1 MTSELERALSRR
13 RLLRGGSVL
22 GLNLGALWQAQAAA
36 AQVRRDAPASGRAR
50 RAAGGAGTAGRIRA
64 CIFVFHYG
72 GPSHHDT
79 FDMKPEAPA
88 EVRGTFRAIN
98 TSADGIRICEHLPYL
113 AKQMH
118 RIALV
123 RSMHH
128 AMTAHD
134 SASAN
139 LLTGRAPVGGDR
151 ETFPDTPQTYPAFG
165 AILSRVWQPRELPVP
180 WAALPFVMN
189 NVLRNPGQ
197 TPGFLGGQCAPFQI
211 EVDPERLAYH
221 AETLRL
227 PEGVGTARLGLR
239 RGLLRS
245 LEVPDA
251 PLSAVPETA
260 QTRVFYEKAFHLLDS
275 EEVRRA
281 LEIERETPK
290 TRERYGLYPGPG
302 SAPGPSGGR
311 RQGYGS
317 NMRGQNLLL
326 ARRLVEAGVPFVNV
340 YDFKQQGQNW
350 DSHDDVFVQLKDH
363 LLPPMDRGLSALLSD
378 LDERGLLDS
387 TLVVSVGEFGRTPK
401 INASGGRDHWP
412 YCYTALLA
420 GGGVR
425 GGTVYGASDA
435 TGAYP
440 DTDPVTPGDLG
451 ATIFHRFGVDPH
463 TQIYD
468 ATNRPFPAA
477 EGEPLRSLF

>member
-1 MTSELERALSRR
+1 MPRELNQALTRR
-13 RLLRGGSVL
+13 RLLRGGSAL

-36 AQVRRDAPASGRAR
+36 AEVRRNPAASGSAG
-50 RAAGGAGTAGRIRA
+50 RAAGGDGRAGGIRA
-64 CIFVFHYG
+64 CIFLFHYG

-88 EVRGTFRAIN
+88 EVRGTFGAIP
-98 TSADGIRICEHLPYL
+98 TSADGIRICEHLPQL

-128 AMTAHD
+128 RMTAHD

-139 LLTGRAPVGGDR
+139 LLTGRPPVGGDR

-197 TPGFLGGQCAPFQI
+197 TPGFLGGRCAPFQI
-211 EVDPERLAYH
+211 EVDPARLAYH

-227 PEGVGTARLGLR
+227 PEGVGAARLGLR
-239 RGLLRS
+239 RGLLRT
-245 LEVPDA
+245 LEDSEA

-260 QTRVFYEKAFHLLDS
+260 QSRVFYEKAFHLLDS
-275 EEVRRA
+275 VEVRRA

-302 SAPGPSGGR
+302 GASGHPGYASP
-311 RQGYGS
+311 
-317 NMRGQNLLL
+317 MRGQNLLL

-350 DSHDDVFVQLKDH
+350 DSHDQIFTQLKEH
-363 LLPPMDRGLSALLSD
+363 LLPPLDRGLSALLSD

-401 INASGGRDHWP
+401 INASAGRDHWP
-412 YCYTALLA
+412 FCYTALLA

-425 GGTVYGASDA
+425 GGAVYGASDA

-440 DTDPVTPGDLG
+440 DADPVTPGDLA
-451 ATIFHRFGVDPH
+451 ATIFERFQVDPH
-463 TQIYD
+463 TAIYD